1 MSLYVEELGELVE
14 VQEGKTRVLVPNLE
28 KYKVEKKIEPA
39 HAPVFYNPAMEVNR
53 SISVLA
59 IETYRRMFDLK
70 TMTICEPLAGTGVRG
85 LRYVNEINSVS
96 KVILNDIDDR
106 AYKLIRL
113 NVEHLSV
120 SDKVDVYKEDASALL
135 LTIRSKYIIDVVDI
149 DPFGSPIPFIHAAL
163 RAVRHLGLLCV
174 TATDVGVLVGRYP
187 HKCIRRYGAKPIR
200 AVPFS
205 KEIGLRILIGTIAR
219 IALEFDYG
227 VKPLLAYYEGH
238 YYRAFLLVGKDTADA
253 RECVEN
259 LGFLI
264 YNPED
269 GSRTFVRTY
278 PVAPG
283 SGAYGPMWI
292 GKLIDPEFARELSRV
307 LEEYD
312 YLKSNRKVSELVQLF
327 REEAYLSNVVY
338 MTSSE
343 VCRGLGS
350 EISASTI
357 VSLLR
362 ELGHDACRTHFDK
375 RAFRTTLS
383 LSEVRKIVSLYRS

>member
-1 MSLYVEELGELVE
+1 MSMHVEELGELVE
-14 VQEGKTRVLVPNLE
+14 IQEGITRVLVPNLE
-28 KYKVEKKIEPA
+28 KYRVEKKIEPA
-39 HAPVFYNPAMEVNR
+39 HAPVFYNPAMEINR

-59 IETYRRMFDLK
+59 IETYRRMFNLK
-70 TMTICEPLAGTGVRG
+70 ALTICEPLAGTGIRG
-85 LRYVNEINSVS
+85 LRYIKEVRGVN

-113 NVEHLSV
+113 NVDYLGV
-120 SDKVDVYKEDASALL
+120 ADQVDVYKEDASSLL
-135 LTIRSKYIIDVVDI
+135 LSIRSRYVIDVVDI

-163 RAVRHLGLLCV
+163 RAIRHLGLLCV

-187 HKCIRRYGAKPIR
+187 HKCVRRYGAKPIR

-227 VKPLLAYYEGH
+227 IRPLLAYYEGH

-264 YNPED
+264 FNPED
-269 GSRTFVRTY
+269 GVRELVRSY
-278 PVAPG
+278 PIPPG
-283 SGAYGPMWI
+283 SNAYGPMWA
-292 GKLIDPEFARELSRV
+292 GKLIDPEFAHELARV
-307 LEEYD
+307 LEEYE
-312 YLKSNRKVSELVQLF
+312 YLKNNKKLSELITLF
-327 REEAYLSNVVY
+327 REEAYLSDVVY

-350 EISASTI
+350 EVSASVI

-362 ELGHDACRTHFDK
+362 ELGHDACRTHFDR

-383 LSEVRKIVSLYRS
+383 VSEVRKIVSLYKS